1 MKTIVLFL
9 VVFLMSDL
17 FAQEDT
23 LLLQRERQLV
33 DLLNDLRSAQS
44 NTEKEAKN
52 KLFKQY
58 LYETIQVKN
67 AFEYPFN
74 GLTTVGT
81 VISDDKKIRMFN
93 WNVEQD
99 DQSQKYYC
107 YILRF
112 DERKK
117 EYLISELI
125 DNSFMLPA
133 RPDDILE
140 ANNWYGA
147 LYYKIIPITKGN
159 KQMYTLLGYDANT
172 TMSNVKLIDV
182 LSFTGNN
189 PKLGSPIFKTKTETL
204 KRVFFEHS
212 EKAYMS
218 LKYEVEYGRIIY
230 DHLSP
235 ETPSMTGFY
244 SYYVPDFSYDAFV
257 YIKEKWV
264 LHEDV
269 IGVNKSGNGEGGK
282 VTVMVQNPKTGLLEK
297 KEIKEKWINPTDP
310 NAVTGSV
317 SHVAVTPEDVEAE
330 KKKMPEDKALLR
342 KSKNPKSLTYSIYT
356 DKEIKKQKRRDSR
369 THK

>member
-1 MKTIVLFL
+1 MKTIALLLSLFL
-9 VVFLMSDL
+9 VSNFI
-17 FAQEDT
+17 AQEDT
-23 LLLQRERQLV
+23 LLARRERQLV
-33 DLLNDLRSAQS
+33 TLLNDLRLAKD

-52 KLFKQY
+52 KLFKHC
-58 LYETIQVKN
+58 LLETIQMKN
-67 AFEYPFN
+67 AFDYAFK
-74 GLTTVGT
+74 GLTTIGT
-81 VISDDKKIRMFN
+81 VTSDDKKIRLFN

-112 DERKK
+112 DDRKK
-117 EYLISELI
+117 DYFISELI

-133 RPDDILE
+133 RPDGILE
-140 ANNWYGA
+140 GQDWYGA
-147 LYYKIIPITKGN
+147 LYYKIIPIVKGG
-159 KQMYTLLGYDANT
+159 KHMYTLLGYDANT
-172 TMSNVKLIDV
+172 TMSNIKLIDV

-218 LKYEVEYGRIIY
+218 LKYESEYNRIIY

-257 YIKEKWV
+257 FVKDKWI

-269 IGVNKSGNGEGGK
+269 IGVNGGGSGDGK
-282 VTVMVQNPKTGLLEK
+282 IAVMVQNPKTGLLEK
-297 KEIKEKWINPTDP
+297 KEIKTKWENPTDP
-310 NAVTGSV
+310 SAVTGSV
-317 SHVAVTPEDVEAE
+317 AHVAVTPEDEKSTSKSVSKDKTLFGKGRKPKSVTYSLYPDKEFNKR
-330 KKKMPEDKALLR
+330 KKKEGKG
-342 KSKNPKSLTYSIYT
+342 
-356 DKEIKKQKRRDSR
+356 
-369 THK
+369 H

>member
-1 MKTIVLFL
+1 MGKFV
-9 VVFLMSDL
+9 
-17 FAQEDT
+17 AQEDT
-23 LLLQRERQLV
+23 TLLVRERQLV
-33 DLLNDLRSAQS
+33 SLLNDLRLAKD
-44 NTEKEAKN
+44 NTEKETKN

-58 LYETIQVKN
+58 LFETIQIKN
-67 AFEYPFN
+67 AFDHPFK
-74 GLTTVGT
+74 GLATVGT
-81 VISDDKKIRMFN
+81 VISDDKKIRLFN

-117 EYLISELI
+117 EYVTSELI

-140 ANNWYGA
+140 AKDWYGA
-147 LYYKIIPITKGN
+147 LYYKIIPITKGS

-172 TMSNVKLIDV
+172 SMSNIKLIDV

-218 LKYEVEYGRIIY
+218 LKYEAEYGRIIY

-257 YIKEKWV
+257 YIKDKWI

-269 IGVNKSGNGEGGK
+269 IGVNKIGNSDGK
-282 VTVMVQNPKTGLLEK
+282 VEVMVQNPKTGLLEK
-297 KEIKEKWINPTDP
+297 KELKEKWINPSDP
-310 NAVTGSV
+310 NAVMGSV
-317 SHVAVTPEDVEAE
+317 GHVALTPEDVEE
-330 KKKMPEDKALLR
+330 GKKKTIEDKSLSR
-342 KSKNPKSLTYSIYT
+342 KSKKPKSLTYSIYT
-356 DKEIKKQKRRDSR
+356 DKEIKKQKKKEAKS
-369 THK
+369 H

>member
-1 MKTIVLFL
+1 MKTIALLLALF
-9 VVFLMSDL
+9 VMSDL
-17 FAQEDT
+17 IAQDDT
-23 LLLQRERQLV
+23 LLLQREHQLV
-33 DLLNDLRSAQS
+33 DLLNDLRTAKD
-44 NTEKEAKN
+44 NAEKEAKN

-58 LYETIQVKN
+58 LFETIQNKN
-67 AFEYPFN
+67 AFDYPFR

-81 VISDDKKIRMFN
+81 VVSDDKKIRMFN

-112 DERKK
+112 DDRKK
-117 EYLISELI
+117 EYLTSELI

-133 RPDDILE
+133 RPDGILE
-140 ANNWYGA
+140 GKDWYGA
-147 LYYKIIPITKGN
+147 LYYKIIPIVKGA
-159 KQMYTLLGYDANT
+159 KQMYTLLGYDAGT
-172 TMSNVKLIDV
+172 TMSNIKLIDV

-189 PKLGSPIFKTKTETL
+189 PKLGSPIFKTNTETL

-218 LKYEVEYGRIIY
+218 LKYEAEYSRIIY

-257 YIKEKWV
+257 YIKDKWV

-269 IGVNKSGNGEGGK
+269 IGINGKGDTDGK
-282 VTVMVQNPKTGLLEK
+282 VSVMVQNPKTGLLEK
-297 KEIKEKWINPTDP
+297 KEIKDKWENPTDP
-310 NAVTGSV
+310 KAAVGSV
-317 SHVAVTPEDVEAE
+317 AHVAVTPEDADGNS
-330 KKKMPEDKALLR
+330 KKMPEDKTLSR
-342 KSKNPKSLTYSIYT
+342 KARKVKPVTYSLYP
-356 DKEIKKQKRRDSR
+356 DKEFNKRKKKEAKS
-369 THK
+369 H